1 MLSLLAI
8 VVINYSIFGG
18 HTIHCFTD
26 VHLRLGTL
34 EPRIKRWFL
43 RCVGSGWESKVIYY
57 CDLVVDLPLWKIWV
71 RQLGLLFPIY
81 GKIKNVH
88 NHQPVIGQHLKYG
101 DLGGSVLSWGYPQ
114 IIYHGWPWRLVLK
127 FMVTW
132 GSPIFR
138 NLQLCWNNNGGSIWR
153 LKEAS
158 RKKTPKLHEFPG
170 KQGLTLSKFFASTV
184 MEPKRSIEPLIILLL
199 FCWNN
204 PWRMVPTPYRR
215 KGYGKLGTSSQFNEQ
230 S

>member
-1 MLSLLAI
+1 MMALRGRGFCGDDENISGEIRTSSKALDSGRKSHGRVIIRKWLVVTFLAI
-8 VVINYSIFGG
+8 RVSFHHIY
-18 HTIHCFTD
+18 IHISFTCSFFC
-26 VHLRLGTL
+26 R
-34 EPRIKRWFL
+34 
-43 RCVGSGWESKVIYY
+43 
-57 CDLVVDLPLWKIWV
+57 
-71 RQLGLLFPIY
+71 
-81 GKIKNVH
+81 KNVH

-158 RKKTPKLHEFPG
+158 GKKTPKLHEFPG

-184 MEPKRSIEPLIILLL
+184 MEPKRSIEPLIILL
-199 FCWNN
+199 
-204 PWRMVPTPYRR
+204 
-215 KGYGKLGTSSQFNEQ
+215 K
-230 S
+230 